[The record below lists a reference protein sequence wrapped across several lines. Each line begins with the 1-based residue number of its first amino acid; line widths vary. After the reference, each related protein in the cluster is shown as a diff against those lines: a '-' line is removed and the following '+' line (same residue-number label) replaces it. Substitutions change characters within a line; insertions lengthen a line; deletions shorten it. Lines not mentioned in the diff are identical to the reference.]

1 MRTGARVR
9 RLVVINRPSAPHY
22 FAMVT
27 HDSNRRYGNSP
38 FIIGVSGHRDLD
50 PTDVASLHAAVS
62 DFVGQL
68 KQWLGDTELRV
79 IVGMADGADLLVA
92 QAALDQGIGVEAVLP
107 MPLERYASD
116 FEPAALAVLKT
127 LLKRPDVRCVE
138 LSPPVSAQPGYGSVE
153 GPERDAMY
161 ENLTLT
167 LIRRS
172 SILLALW
179 DGNPS
184 NLPGGTAD
192 TVLRYLGL
200 RTGTDPDAVTLQFV
214 DAAVDMDTTDGLVY
228 WVPAARLSSDLAAN
242 AGSPCFLR
250 GSGDTV
256 IEKQR
261 AMPERLTHQLSALNH
276 YNREYQNLVDQGALG
291 ARDSLMRALPPDASL
306 DDKLMLEDLDAQYAK
321 ADSLALHF
329 QARSDRLFT
338 LFGVMAFTMGLAYL
352 IYEKLTESRVLLV
365 AYLIILLSS
374 LGVYHV
380 LRGRHWFAKHLT
392 YRAIA
397 ETMRIKFYL
406 RLAGVDHRVDANDV
420 LALSGID
427 RFKGFGWISYVMHTV
442 EPADVHAI
450 TPRAEELARLHFVEE
465 AWIDTQ
471 HRYFTAKVASLGASS
486 GRIKRLRNAL
496 FVVILVV
503 IVTLF
508 LFGDALHHRDIG
520 AGISLKNTLTFF
532 MGFLAVLL
540 GAWELHQ
547 NNMATREL
555 LWQYQNQLGH
565 FSRAR
570 TQLGRIAS
578 LARRDDVLVQLG
590 KDSLMESYLWTI
602 HRYHREHEPPATA

>member
-1 MRTGARVR
+1 
-9 RLVVINRPSAPHY
+9 
-22 FAMVT
+22 MVT
-27 HDSNRRYGNSP
+27 LNPGAPVLPQNQRYGNSP

-68 KQWLGDTELRV
+68 KQWLGATELRI

-107 MPLERYASD
+107 MPLARYASD
-116 FEPAALAVLKT
+116 FEPEALAVLT
-127 LLKRPDVRCVE
+127 NLLKRPDVRCVE
-138 LSPPVSAQPGYGSVE
+138 LSPPVSAHPGYGSVD

-161 ENLTLT
+161 ENLALT

-184 NLPGGTAD
+184 RMPGGTAD

-200 RTGTDPDAVTLQFV
+200 RTEADPDAVAIQFI
-214 DAAVDMDTTDGLVY
+214 DAAADMDSADGLVY
-228 WVPAARLSSDLAAN
+228 WVPAARLSSDLAAH
-242 AGSPCFLR
+242 AGLPCFLR

-256 IEKQR
+256 IEMQR
-261 AMPERLTHQLSALNH
+261 AMPARLTQQLAALDH
-276 YNREYQNLVDQGALG
+276 YNREFQDLVNQGGLG
-291 ARDSLMRALPPDASL
+291 PRDSLMRALPPAVPL
-306 DDKLMLEDLDAQYAK
+306 HDKLMLEDIDAQYGK
-321 ADSLALHF
+321 ADSLAVHF
-329 QARSDRLFT
+329 QTRSDRLFT
-338 LFGVMAFTMGLAYL
+338 LFGVMAFAMGLAYL
-352 IYEKLTESRVLLV
+352 IYHNLTESRVLLV
-365 AYLIILLSS
+365 AYLIVLLSS

-380 LRGRHWFAKHLT
+380 LRGKHWFAKHLT

-397 ETMRIKFYL
+397 ETMRVKFYL

-420 LALSGID
+420 LSLSGID
-427 RFKGFGWISYVMHTV
+427 RFKGFGWISYVMRTI

-465 AWIDTQ
+465 AWIDNQ
-471 HRYFTAKVASLGASS
+471 HRYFTVKVASLGRSS

-508 LFGDALHHRDIG
+508 LFGETLHHREIG
-520 AGISLKNTLTFF
+520 MGISLKATLTFF
-532 MGFLAVLL
+532 MGFFAVLL

-565 FSRAR
+565 FTRAR
-570 TQLGRIAS
+570 TELGRMAS
-578 LARRDDVLVQLG
+578 LARRDEVLVQLG

-602 HRYHREHEPPATA
+602 HRYHREHEPPAST